1 MGDAARPS
9 DEDFKQVL
17 QGSLT
22 TWSSYLSTESEDDL
36 LPWHAIDLKAL
47 VSQTP
52 PFLGDGIVSS
62 ENISFSCE
70 ERRYSLGTGTQ
81 TGTLLINGQ
90 STWKTSK
97 GNCTLP
103 SRVLPKQLLL
113 AVGSRRNVEFSEDYP
128 LSDWPGVQGLSGYEK
143 GNYISVLY
151 FAWGYILSARWVEA
165 LSRSADHDCD
175 LGYNVQGSNS
185 SPPSNEQSK
194 IQIDLGE
201 DASAEEVFWW
211 RNILCSNDGWD
222 ASTKYNGL
230 ASTGARPKP
239 PSTEREDLIGDPS
252 VSIADLIND
261 LGELLPRFMTLSSN
275 IWGLRSLLSSTFFN
289 PDIDCNLVSAWLN
302 PAFAVLDSI
311 ASGKSSLA
319 VPLANGQPRLGI
331 LWLGAILMNVAKIVL
346 QDVRSGMMALDI
358 PASAW
363 TGTTQTFL
371 TLGIGSSHG
380 ESIRRDDEC
389 RLLFI
394 TACEYHERPPV
405 WVWKPFGCTKLCDTE
420 LPVEEHAQCAS
431 HCLEYECWE
440 WILAKNGSIR
450 DSVPESTLSPV
461 QKSSSLVNVNRSS
474 ARLDDYDYDFHSES
488 LSEGYTSGTFRWL
501 RSTGYPRNERPIY
514 KHSWLDLESP
524 DEEDD
529 SESDVDEQS
538 SSKRE
543 HVESWLK
550 SME

>member
-1 MGDAARPS
+1 MGDVARPS

-17 QGSLT
+17 QESLT
-22 TWSSYLSTESEDDL
+22 TWSSYLGTGSEGDL
-36 LPWHAIDLKAL
+36 LPRHAIDLKAL

-70 ERRYSLGTGTQ
+70 ERRYSLGTDTQ
-81 TGTLLINGQ
+81 TGTLLLINGQ

-97 GNCTLP
+97 RNCTLP
-103 SRVLPKQLLL
+103 PRVLPKQLLL
-113 AVGSRRNVEFSEDYP
+113 AVGSRRSVEFSEDSP
-128 LSDWPGVQGLSGYEK
+128 LLDWPGVQGLSGYDK

-151 FAWGYILSARWVEA
+151 FAWAYILSARWVEA

-175 LGYNVQGSNS
+175 LRYNVQGSNS
-185 SPPSNEQSK
+185 SPPSNEQST

-211 RNILCSNDGWD
+211 RTILCSKDGWD

-230 ASTGARPKP
+230 SYLSPWSLSANHTGVTVTQASTGARPKP
-239 PSTEREDLIGDPS
+239 PSSVTALGYLSRFCAYHRIYAQCLVALAGVLYIQFPQRETTILLPVPKQICQQERKDLIGEPS

-275 IWGLRSLLSSTFFN
+275 ICGLRSLLSSTFFN

-302 PAFAVLDSI
+302 PAFAVLNSI
-311 ASGKSSLA
+311 ASGKSSVA
-319 VPLANGQPRLGI
+319 VLLANRQPRLGI

-346 QDVRSGMMALDI
+346 QDVRSGMMALDL

-405 WVWKPFGCTKLCDTE
+405 WVWKPFGFTKLCDTE
-420 LPVEEHAQCAS
+420 LPVREHAQCAS
-431 HCLEYECWE
+431 HCLEYEC
-440 WILAKNGSIR
+440 
-450 DSVPESTLSPV
+450 
-461 QKSSSLVNVNRSS
+461 
-474 ARLDDYDYDFHSES
+474 
-488 LSEGYTSGTFRWL
+488 
-501 RSTGYPRNERPIY
+501 
-514 KHSWLDLESP
+514 
-524 DEEDD
+524 
-529 SESDVDEQS
+529 
-538 SSKRE
+538 
-543 HVESWLK
+543 
-550 SME
+550 